1 MSASQ
6 HGAPHESNE
15 QSALAIE
22 QFERG
27 VKEFV
32 VQKLKKPKYQSYILL
47 WMLGLYLLFFT
58 VGIVVSPDVQEKYDQ
73 TMNEAGSVDLRE
85 FQRGVMMAD
94 DYVYAA
100 KTWFWRFNSEQ
111 RAEVYRREVVLQ
123 EADRKLAEVLLKRDK
138 IAQKAKKMVG
148 VWSEHSVEEARSL
161 FWMSFARGKGVA
173 KRATWWDI
181 IFGITLG
188 RDESMTEFLV
198 RLVMNMLIN
207 LTFGMIYAVIAFLWR
222 LWDLIWSYGPSLLEG
237 TSFFMLAALASVS
250 CITSVLVGAYGTV
263 GVGAYV
269 GIRNLVMRQER
280 LGPQSRSSSRP
291 FLRQRQ
297 HMD

>member
-85 FQRGVMMAD
+85 FQRGVMML
-94 DYVYAA
+94 
-100 KTWFWRFNSEQ
+100 KLPQSSTFQ
-111 RAEVYRREVVLQ
+111 RIHVTY
-123 EADRKLAEVLLKRDK
+123 
-138 IAQKAKKMVG
+138 
-148 VWSEHSVEEARSL
+148 S
-161 FWMSFARGKGVA
+161 SFAR
-173 KRATWWDI
+173 
-181 IFGITLG
+181 
-188 RDESMTEFLV
+188 
-198 RLVMNMLIN
+198 VM
-207 LTFGMIYAVIAFLWR
+207 G
-222 LWDLIWSYGPSLLEG
+222 
-237 TSFFMLAALASVS
+237 
-250 CITSVLVGAYGTV
+250 
-263 GVGAYV
+263 
-269 GIRNLVMRQER
+269 
-280 LGPQSRSSSRP
+280 
-291 FLRQRQ
+291 
-297 HMD
+297 